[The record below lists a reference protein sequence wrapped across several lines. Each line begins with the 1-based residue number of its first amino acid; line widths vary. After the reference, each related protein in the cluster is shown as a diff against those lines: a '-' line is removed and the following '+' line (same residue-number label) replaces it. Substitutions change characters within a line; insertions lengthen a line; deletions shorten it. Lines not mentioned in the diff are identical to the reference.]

1 MFNIVLYTVFKIPR
15 VFKIV
20 SAISGSFL
28 LLNYLNEVRL
38 PLVTCLGC
46 SMLFI
51 NKAVQ
56 ATMKPHHTH
65 LFGEILDLLKG
76 LPSGE
81 RVHMPRLFQM
91 KISLRGL
98 CSFPERCSFR
108 CFSERPVWIVWVLW
122 TYASKFTTC
131 PTKDHWAWDWRRFQS
146 WQAAKMNDSNLGF
159 ASWRAGNSTY
169 SENTDWQYT
178 DD

>member
-1 MFNIVLYTVFKIPR
+1 MISHVQHCATVLKIPR

-28 LLNYLNEVRL
+28 LLNYFNDVRL

-56 ATMKPHHTH
+56 ATMKPHHTY

-81 RVHMPRLFQM
+81 RVHMPRLFQT
-91 KISLRGL
+91 KLSLRGFML
-98 CSFPERCSFR
+98 VPKKVFIEML
-108 CFSERPVWIVWVLW
+108 FSERPVWIVWVLL
-122 TYASKFTTC
+122 TYASKFTTVD
-131 PTKDHWAWDWRRFQS
+131 PTKAHTEPGIEE
-146 WQAAKMNDSNLGF
+146 DSSPGKHQ
-159 ASWRAGNSTY
+159 R
-169 SENTDWQYT
+169 
-178 DD
+178 

>member
-1 MFNIVLYTVFKIPR
+1 MRSRNKKNKTVWPCSCPEWHPQKSLKIKVLRLLIGTMISHVQHCATVFKFPR
-15 VFKIV
+15 VFKIA

-81 RVHMPRLFQM
+81 RVHMPRLFQTN
-91 KISLRGL
+91 ISLRGL
-98 CSFPERCSFR
+98 CSFPEKCSFR
-108 CFSERPVWIVWVLW
+108 CF
-122 TYASKFTTC
+122 F
-131 PTKDHWAWDWRRFQS
+131 
-146 WQAAKMNDSNLGF
+146 
-159 ASWRAGNSTY
+159 
-169 SENTDWQYT
+169 
-178 DD
+178 

>member
-108 CFSERPVWIVWVLW
+108 CFFWKTCVDRVGALNLCIKIHHLSHKRPLSLGLKKIPVLAGGKDER
-122 TYASKFTTC
+122 
-131 PTKDHWAWDWRRFQS
+131 Q
-146 WQAAKMNDSNLGF
+146 
-159 ASWRAGNSTY
+159 
-169 SENTDWQYT
+169 
-178 DD
+178 